1 MRYQLSKARADSKER
16 KRLIQASI
24 DTMEKQRLPVTSER
38 VTDRLDV
45 GSMTPVKV
53 SYSLP
58 GFATDDLPYPRM
70 LFPKH

>member
-1 MRYQLSKARADSKER
+1 MRYRLSKARTDTKER

-38 VTDRLDV
+38 VMDRLDV

-53 SYSLP
+53 SILCP
-58 GFATDDLPYPRM
+58 IFENR
-70 LFPKH
+70 